1 MPTSEGTPNINNTEL
16 NSYETGIVVNANIE
30 GEQIPEDLEIKA
42 VEGQEQGAEE
52 LVLSP
57 EEQLENL
64 ETEAE
69 ARKEEMTRL
78 SESIEET
85 KSAINA
91 VREKLGLP
99 PIIEDPPSV
108 LSNKDQFEKLQAEQD
123 VLEKQKEELVN
134 QQEKEATEQANRQ
147 EEKQKEDEGKNKEGQ
162 ESNEGGE
169 SFKENELI
177 VPDDEVGLIVNLLEK
192 DEIPCTAREYTKRKV
207 IDSKTGTEIPGVFV
221 LAIFDPEHPSNPAS
235 FDFVKQVFKLIKDSN
250 MVVRYGNNP
259 EQGQ

>member
-85 KSAINA
+85 KSA
-91 VREKLGLP
+91 
-99 PIIEDPPSV
+99 IEDPPSV